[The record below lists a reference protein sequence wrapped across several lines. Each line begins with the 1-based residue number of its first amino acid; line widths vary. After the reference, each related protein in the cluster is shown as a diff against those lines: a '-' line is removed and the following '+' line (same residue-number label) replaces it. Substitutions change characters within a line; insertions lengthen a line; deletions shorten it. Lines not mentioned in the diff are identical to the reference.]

1 MTTATESH
9 ITPACMFC
17 GRTSIVELT
26 RGEADALRAGALIQ
40 DAAPT
45 RPAPERELIRTG
57 IHPACWDDAFGPA
70 DDDE

>member
-1 MTTATESH
+1 MSTHTEPH
-9 ITPACMFC
+9 VTPACMFC
-17 GRTSIVELT
+17 QQASIVELT
-26 RGEADALRAGALIQ
+26 PAEADALRAGALIQ

-57 IHPACWDDAFGPA
+57 IHPGCWDAAFGPA